1 VLDFEIE
8 KQFVNPDKNRL
19 EQLATNT
26 NGKVYYPN
34 QIENLI
40 QSLLDNENYIPTQK
54 ETEKQSN
61 TTFSGGFEV
70 LDFEI
75 EKQFVNPDKSRLE
88 QLAINTKGKVFYP
101 NQIEN
106 VIQTLIDN
114 ENYIP
119 TQKET
124 IKKSPLIDWIWLLLI
139 AVFALTS
146 EWFIRK
152 YNGLL

>member
-1 VLDFEIE
+1 MLDFEIE

-54 ETEKQSN
+54 E
-61 TTFSGGFEV
+61 
-70 LDFEI
+70 I
-75 EKQFVNPDKSRLE
+75 
-88 QLAINTKGKVFYP
+88 
-101 NQIEN
+101 
-106 VIQTLIDN
+106 
-114 ENYIP
+114 
-119 TQKET
+119 
-124 IKKSPLIDWIWLLLI
+124 IKKSPLIDWVWLLVLAI
-139 AVFALTS
+139 VALAT
-146 EWFIRK
+146 EWFTRK